1 MVSSRAVDT
10 RPPGVQW
17 SHQKNDRPDTIR
29 LRSHLPL
36 SSFRVEN
43 DRVAV
48 RVVPA
53 RLPLFDFTPAQ
64 SRNTTFCDTIG
75 IRQLEICQPV
85 IRQLVIRQLDIRQL
99 SSTPHRPPE
108 CQSICS
114 ERLRTWRGT
123 RKSSLPKLDHSQLQ
137 PAPLLCRKSTL
148 NPNSCLCTIATLKSA
163 SSLQTTSKALATY
176 TAIPNGQS
184 LCACMEVCFRS

>member
-1 MVSSRAVDT
+1 MVSSRSVDT
-10 RPPGVQW
+10 CPLGVQW

-43 DRVAV
+43 DRDAV
-48 RVVPA
+48 RVLPA

-64 SRNTTFCDTIG
+64 SRNTTFCGIIE
-75 IRQLEICQPV
+75 IRQLDIH
-85 IRQLVIRQLDIRQL
+85 QLDIHQLDIRQL
-99 SSTPHRPPE
+99 SSTPPCPPE
-108 CQSICS
+108 CQYICS

-123 RKSSLPKLDHSQLQ
+123 RKSSPPKLDHSQLQ
-137 PAPLLCRKSTL
+137 PALLLCRKSTL
-148 NPNSCLCTIATLKSA
+148 NPNSCLCTIATLRSA
-163 SSLQTTSKALATY
+163 SNLQTTSKALATY